1 MKSYMYALRATV
13 TSSKVF
19 LKRNLEETR
28 INNYNDILLESWEAK
43 MDIQYILDPYACISY
58 IVSYISKGLSNL
70 LCEAYKE
77 AKAKDR
83 DIRQQVRRIGNQCL
97 SHVEIG
103 AQEAAYLI
111 LQMHLRRSSTD
122 VVFIDTN
129 KQENRTVLLKPF
141 SDLKEM
147 SESSTN
153 VESDSA
159 FNRYKRRPREMNRY
173 YYAEA

>member
-1 MKSYMYALRATV
+1 MKSYMYALRPTV
-13 TSSKVF
+13 TSSTVF

-28 INNYNDILLESWEAK
+28 INNYNNILLESWEAN

-70 LCEAYKE
+70 LYEVYKE
-77 AKAKDR
+77 AKAKDS

-103 AQEAAYLI
+103 TQEAAYLV

-129 KQENRTVLLKPF
+129 KQENRTALL
-141 SDLKEM
+141 
-147 SESSTN
+147 
-153 VESDSA
+153 
-159 FNRYKRRPREMNRY
+159 
-173 YYAEA
+173 